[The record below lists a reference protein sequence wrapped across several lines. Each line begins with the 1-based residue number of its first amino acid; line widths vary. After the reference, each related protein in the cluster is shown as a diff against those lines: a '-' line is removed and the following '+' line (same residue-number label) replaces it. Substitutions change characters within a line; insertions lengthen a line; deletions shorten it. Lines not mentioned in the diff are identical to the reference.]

1 MYIVNPSE
9 KQYLLSHEKGEGIF
23 CEILPPVLVMD
34 GVEIRGRLEKAE
46 AYEQSFRFDGITV
59 ADRVCRSDV
68 ALGVFRVTRTITN
81 ERTCPIRFLGVR
93 FRTI

>member
-34 GVEIRGRLEKAE
+34 GVEIRGHFNDNLQSWMGAFRL
-46 AYEQSFRFDGITV
+46 YTLS
-59 ADRVCRSDV
+59 
-68 ALGVFRVTRTITN
+68 ALNPEYV
-81 ERTCPIRFLGVR
+81 EFLWKGEDNQ
-93 FRTI
+93 